1 MQQEFKVEG
10 YEYVFRTANMNAVEI
25 LSFRTQIN
33 YDTFDNAMNMI
44 NTVLEHLE
52 VQVDNSWLPVK
63 VKNKKIYYPAEAET
77 NVDLIEK
84 LCNYFTNEFI
94 LPVFMKSDE

>member
-33 YDTFDNAMNMI
+33 YDTFDNAVNMFK
-44 NTVLEHLE
+44 TVLEHLE
-52 VQVDNSWLPVK
+52 VQLDNTWLPDK
-63 VKNKKIYYPAEAET
+63 MKNRNVYYPAEVET
-77 NVDLIEK
+77 NIDLIQK

-94 LPVFMKSDE
+94 IPVFQKSDE

>member
-10 YEYVFRTANMNAVEI
+10 YDYVFRTANMNAIEI
-25 LSFRTQIN
+25 LSFRTQVN
-33 YDTFDNAMNMI
+33 YDTFDDAMNMF

-52 VQVDNSWLPVK
+52 VQMDNSWLPVK
-63 VKNKKIYYPAEAET
+63 VKGRDVYYPAEIEE
-77 NVDLIEK
+77 NVDLIQK

-94 LPVFMKSDE
+94 IPVFLKSDE